1 MTDTKKQK
9 KRAKLQELFE
19 KKIFSSWL
27 TFFQIY
33 KVWLTIDVSVILL
46 ALIEGEGG
54 CCLFDCC
61 KSEKIYSL
69 QFFEID
75 LFVLRDSKLWWFM
88 KKILK
93 E

>member
-1 MTDTKKQK
+1 MK
-9 KRAKLQELFE
+9 

-33 KVWLTIDVSVILL
+33 KVWLTIDVCNIV
-46 ALIEGEGG
+46 G
-54 CCLFDCC
+54 
-61 KSEKIYSL
+61 SL
-69 QFFEID
+69 KGKAAAAFLTVTSQRKFTVCNFEID